1 MFDLKKAEIEEILY
15 NRQVNYSIMYLMWQA
30 YHGEKQGKEF
40 YEKLGM
46 SRTTIFNITK
56 QLEWEY
62 DPETKFITKE
72 VLSDKLK
79 KISHLAMAKSTGISA
94 DIFLGNKK
102 FELRGIV
109 KDSVLEEFLCFKQS
123 DYQEEYPERYKEVKN
138 KIKDCLR
145 NAELSF
151 DNHTDLW
158 RLRNFCVRKSTQEIV
173 TMLDVA
179 GTLTDTLSVH
189 NIDELSPEQYNR
201 FKHLIPKL
209 KEFCNDMEAVIKYKE
224 LLDKKID

>member
-1 MFDLKKAEIEEILY
+1 MKKAEMEEILY

-46 SRTTIFNITK
+46 SRTTIYNITE
-56 QLEWEY
+56 QLEWEC
-62 DPETKFITKE
+62 DPKTNLIIKK
-72 VLSDKLK
+72 VLPDTNLK
-79 KISHLAMAKSTGISA
+79 KVSHLSMAKSTGISG
-94 DIFLGNKK
+94 DIFLGTKK

-109 KDSVLEEFLCFKQS
+109 KDSDLDEFLCFKQTIYKEQ
-123 DYQEEYPERYKEVKN
+123 DPKRYKKVKN

-158 RLRNFCVRKSTQEIV
+158 RLRNFCVTKSLQEIV
-173 TMLDVA
+173 VMLDVVD
-179 GTLTDTLSVH
+179 TLTDTLSVRT
-189 NIDELSPEQYNR
+189 IDELSPEQYKK

-209 KEFCNDMEAVIKYKE
+209 KEFCDDMEAVIRYKE
-224 LLDKKID
+224 LLDKKIDCK

>member
-1 MFDLKKAEIEEILY
+1 
-15 NRQVNYSIMYLMWQA
+15 
-30 YHGEKQGKEF
+30 
-40 YEKLGM
+40 M

-56 QLEWEY
+56 QLEWDY

-79 KISHLAMAKSTGISA
+79 KVSHLAMAKSTGISA

-109 KDSVLEEFLCFKQS
+109 KDSDLEEFLCFKQS
-123 DYQEEYPERYKEVKN
+123 DYQEEYPERYKKVKN

-158 RLRNFCVRKSTQEIV
+158 RLRNFCVTKSLQEIV
-173 TMLDVA
+173 VMLDVVD
-179 GTLTDTLSVH
+179 TLTDTLSVRT
-189 NIDELSPEQYNR
+189 IDELSPEQYKK
-201 FKHLIPKL
+201 FKQLIPKL
-209 KEFCNDMEAVIKYKE
+209 KEFCDDMEAVIRYKE
-224 LLDKKID
+224 LLDKKIDCK